1 MMTLPSF
8 RARPI
13 VLVPINATYG
23 VGQMLFDAVFKRL
36 ADRSRDRASAPLVLY
51 RVSEGLT
58 HRRRTRRHAGE
69 GRYPRLSLLRQREVV
84 DTGLRRHDEGAS
96 PKSRSFGDP
105 VLPQWGS
112 QKGLSLPAK
121 LLASPRAGCLVR
133 PTGEAGFVGAS
144 GRLLAW
150 MGRGVRAPALSA

>member
-36 ADRSRDRASAPLVLY
+36 ADRSRDRSSATQVLY

-69 GRYPRLSLLRQREVV
+69 GRYPRLSLLRQTEVV
-84 DTGLRRHDEGAS
+84 DAGLRRHDEGAS

-105 VLPQWGS
+105 VLRSSSSCGYS
-112 QKGLSLPAK
+112 GGKAVARPAGH
-121 LLASPRAGCLVR
+121 AVP
-133 PTGEAGFVGAS
+133 GAAFNS
-144 GRLLAW
+144 NTA
-150 MGRGVRAPALSA
+150 